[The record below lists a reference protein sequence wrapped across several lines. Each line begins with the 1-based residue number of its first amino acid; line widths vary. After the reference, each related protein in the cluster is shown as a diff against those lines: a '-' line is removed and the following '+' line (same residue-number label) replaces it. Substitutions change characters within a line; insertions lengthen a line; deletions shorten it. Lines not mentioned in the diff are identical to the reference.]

1 MIHNEKKT
9 KLMIV
14 GFIVLIMFVGIL
26 ILGVLENNQ
35 EEGVLSERK

>member
-1 MIHNEKKT
+1 MKKKT

>member
-1 MIHNEKKT
+1 MKEKT
-9 KLMIV
+9 KLMIL

-35 EEGVLSERK
+35 EENA